1 MGTGQTKKLD
11 KANVEDIVALTPTQ
25 EGMLFHYLSG
35 KEQSHYTQVL
45 SLTLKGRLD
54 LAAFRQAWQFA
65 AETNEALRTVFR
77 WEKLE
82 HPVQIVLKS
91 WQVPVSESDCT
102 AETPAEARRHSAA
115 LRERERQSGLD
126 LQEAPLRVTLCRLDE
141 TTSEMIVAWHHLLF
155 DGWSNGIVIQEVLA
169 AYAAFASGQMPVKP
183 AKTKFREF
191 VKWHKKQD
199 KERQKA
205 FWTDY
210 LSGLE
215 EWTALPYDAEAASD
229 RIRQRAALHKTGF
242 STAET
247 AAIAAFTRR
256 EQVTLAS
263 FLYSAWGVVLQKIS
277 QTGDVLFGTTVSGRV
292 PEIPGIEELVGL
304 LINTIP
310 LRVTA
315 VEGESAR
322 ELLRRVDAGLKQR
335 EDFENTPLVD
345 IGACSGLSSQ
355 DPMFN
360 SLLVLE
366 NYPLDLASLSA
377 GPLRVEQFVMD
388 ESTHYSLTLGISTL
402 AEHMELEF
410 SYDTGCFTP
419 QAIERFAGHFRQI
432 VLQIVARPEQPVSAI
447 DMITAGE
454 TRQILH
460 EFNAAVSR
468 EPGTELVHLVFE
480 RQAEQTPEQTLVISE
495 GVSASYR
502 EVNERANRLA
512 RTLRGMGV
520 GPDDQV
526 ALIIERSADFF
537 VAALAVLK
545 AGGAYIPIDH
555 EYAEGRIGQILQ
567 DSSAGVLIT
576 RQGYAQGVAFGGT
589 VLYMEEQPLSAGD
602 GSNLTP
608 VNKPS
613 DLVYIIY
620 TSGSTGKPKGVMVE
634 HRNLLAYV
642 KGFQGVI
649 GLTPDDVVLQQ
660 ASCAFDH
667 FVEEAYPI
675 MLSGGTMVVAKR
687 LDVLD
692 VGKLMELIRDTGV
705 TVVTVQPLLLNE
717 LNKRQEG
724 RMPKVHTY
732 ISGGDELKYDF
743 MSELVAVKKVYNSYG
758 PTEGT
763 VCATYYRAGAEPVTN
778 IPIGRAIEDYRM
790 YVLDADNKL
799 MPVGIPGELCIAGKG
814 VARGYFG
821 NAELTDEKFVA
832 DPFDPGSRMY
842 RTGDVG
848 RWMPSGELQF
858 VGRNDEQVK
867 IRGYRVEP
875 GEIEHKL
882 RALPVVEEAVVLAVD
897 DANGVKCLA
906 AYIKPRAELKA
917 HELKAELAAVLPH
930 YMVPSYFYRID
941 AVPMTG
947 NAKVDKR
954 ALLSCTALLGG
965 AAAGDG
971 PASDTEERI
980 RKVWK
985 DVLKLD
991 NIALH
996 DNFFDI
1002 GGNSILLMQMHAKLE
1017 KEYAWGT
1024 QIVDLFAHSSI
1035 ARLAQ
1040 LIDQRGRALDD
1051 AALGGYVSLPAD
1063 FFERQPQA
1071 SGAGTFRFQLP
1082 GALQE
1087 QLQQLAAD
1095 NGLALYDM
1103 LLAMYHYLFTELSGS
1118 KRAVV
1123 QALAAD
1129 EETVV
1134 PVAVDLAALRDF
1146 QELFTAVANQRT
1158 AANAPGYKLA
1168 EAAEARLTKGER
1180 AVAPF
1185 ICKDAG
1191 VSLDARLLAV
1201 FDIALVIEETPGV
1214 SLEFSCKFNDRR
1226 LKRDKLGLLFKAY
1239 IDLLRQLAKSRV
1251 YS

>member
-1 MGTGQTKKLD
+1 MGTGQSKKLD

-35 KEQSHYTQVL
+35 MEQSHYTQA
-45 SLTLKGRLD
+45 LTLTLSGKLD
-54 LAAFRQAWQFA
+54 AAAFRQAWQFV
-65 AETNEALRTVFR
+65 AESNEMLRTVFR

-82 HPVQIVLKS
+82 HPVQVVLKS
-91 WQVPVSESDCT
+91 REIPIDAYDFSG
-102 AETPAEARRHSAA
+102 ETLEEARRQSAEQ
-115 LRERERQSGLD
+115 RERLAQSGLD

-141 TTSEMIVAWHHLLF
+141 TRSEMIVVWHHILF
-155 DGWSNGIVIQEVLA
+155 DGWSNGLLIQEVLQ
-169 AYAAFASGQMPVKP
+169 AYGAFAAGQAPVMP

-215 EWTALPYDAEAASD
+215 EWTALPYDVEAAND
-229 RIRQRAALHKTGF
+229 RVRQAAALYKADF
-242 STAET
+242 SAEET
-247 AAIAAFTRR
+247 AAITAFTRR

-263 FLYSAWGVVLQKIS
+263 FLYSVWGMLLQKYS

-292 PEIPGIEELVGL
+292 PEIPGIGEMIGL
-304 LINTIP
+304 FINTIP

-315 VEGESAR
+315 MEGESAR
-322 ELLRRVDAGLKQR
+322 DLLRRVDMGLKQR

-355 DPMFN
+355 DQMFN

-366 NYPLDLASLSA
+366 NYPLDLGALSA
-377 GPLRVEQFVMD
+377 GPLRIEQFVMD
-388 ESTHYSLTLGISTL
+388 ESTHYSLTLGISTF

-410 SYDTGCFTP
+410 SYDTGRFTP
-419 QAIERFAGHFRQI
+419 QAIARFAGHFRQL
-432 VLQIVARPEQPVSAI
+432 VLQVVERPERQVSALA
-447 DMITAGE
+447 MITAEE
-454 TRQILH
+454 TRQILQQ
-460 EFNAAVSR
+460 FNAAVSP
-468 EPGTELVHLVFE
+468 EADTELVHRVFE
-480 RQAEQTPEQTLVISE
+480 RQAELRPEHPVVISE
-495 GVSASYR
+495 GIASTYR

-512 RTLRGMGV
+512 RTLRGIGI
-520 GPDDQV
+520 GPDKQV
-526 ALIIERSADFF
+526 ALILERSADFF
-537 VAALAVLK
+537 IAALAVLK
-545 AGGAYIPIDH
+545 AGGVYIPIDH
-555 EYAEGRIGQILQ
+555 EYADGRIAQILQ

-576 RQGYAQGVAFGGT
+576 RKGFAPSVAFSGS
-589 VLYMEEQPLSAGD
+589 VLYMDEQPLTEGD
-602 GSNLTP
+602 GSNLP
-608 VNKPS
+608 PINQPG

-649 GLTPDDVVLQQ
+649 GLTQDDVVLQQ

-675 MLSGGTMVVAKR
+675 MLAGGTMVIAKR

-692 VGKLMELIRDTGV
+692 VAKLMELIEQTGV

-717 LNKRQEG
+717 LNKRQMG

-743 MSELVAVKKVYNSYG
+743 MAELAVRKKVYNSYG

-763 VCATYYRAGAEPVTN
+763 VCATYYRAGAEPMTN

-790 YVLDADNKL
+790 YVLDAENNL
-799 MPVGIPGELCIAGKG
+799 MPIGIPGELCIAGKG

-821 NAELTDEKFVA
+821 SDELTDAKFVA
-832 DPFDPGSRMY
+832 DPFHPGSRMY

-848 RWMPSGELQF
+848 RWMPSGDLQF

-875 GEIEHKL
+875 GDIEHKL
-882 RALPVVEEAVVLAVD
+882 RALPAVEEAVVLAVD
-897 DANGVKCLA
+897 DAGGAKCLA
-906 AYIKPRAELKA
+906 AYIKPRAEIKA

-941 AVPMTG
+941 AVPMTS

-954 ALLSCTALLGG
+954 ALLSCTELLGG
-965 AAAGDG
+965 APESDG
-971 PASDTEERI
+971 LASDTEERI

-985 DVLKLD
+985 EVLKLD
-991 NIALH
+991 SIGLH

-1035 ARLAQ
+1035 ARLAR
-1040 LIDQRGRALDD
+1040 LIDQRGHVLDD
-1051 AALGGYVSLPAD
+1051 TAMGGYVTLPAD

-1071 SGAGTFRFQLP
+1071 SGAGMFRFQLP
-1082 GALQE
+1082 GTMQE
-1087 QLQQLAAD
+1087 QLQQIATES
-1095 NGLALYDM
+1095 GLVLYDV
-1103 LLAMYHYLFTELSGS
+1103 LLAMYHYLFTEISGS
-1118 KRAVV
+1118 KLAVV
-1123 QALAAD
+1123 QALGAD
-1129 EETVV
+1129 GETVI

-1146 QELFTAVANQRT
+1146 QELFTAVASRRT
-1158 AANAPGYKLA
+1158 ATGEAGYKLT
-1168 EAAEARLTKGER
+1168 EAADARLTKEAR
-1180 AVAPF
+1180 EVAPF
-1185 ICKDAG
+1185 MCMDAG
-1191 VSLDARLLAV
+1191 VSLDARLLEA
-1201 FDIALVIEETPGV
+1201 FDIALIIEEACGEPLAFT
-1214 SLEFSCKFNDRR
+1214 CKFNDKR
-1226 LKRDKLGLLFKAY
+1226 LKRDKLSQLFKAY